1 MRIFVYSL
9 TTIYHIAIYHD
20 SALALNAESWVN
32 RGKLIFGIL
41 TLLRDCTAGEL
52 YVVVIYERD
61 FGKLAKI

>member
-1 MRIFVYSL
+1 MRIFVYS
-9 TTIYHIAIYHD
+9 IYHIAIYHD
-20 SALALNAESWVN
+20 SALALNAKSWVN

-61 FGKLAKI
+61 FGILAKI